1 MSTVKSQNKTCFV
14 ISPIGDEGS
23 PERKH
28 ADRVFRWIIKPA
40 MDRFGINP
48 IRADLD
54 TKPGLISEDMW
65 KHIRE
70 DDLCVAVITY
80 HNPNVFYE
88 LAIAQALGR
97 PVIVL
102 AEEGTEIPFDIRDVR
117 VVRYDMELEPLVDGV
132 HANKVA
138 EHVKALEATGYPLR
152 SPFRDLSVGAEDGD
166 VKFFPEADSFGGY
179 DEWRQLLAD
188 TEEAFDIM
196 GVALNSWRKTEGFTD
211 LVAEKASSG
220 CSVRIL
226 VMHQDNP
233 ALPELNRRTLHKADY
248 GELVATIDA
257 MHAWFSKIAD
267 ESPNVELR
275 QMRRGILHYQLTR
288 TDQYAV
294 AVQYFYALQPGI
306 SPAWQCARGSNLY
319 DWAKREFDML
329 WDVNAPPTVVASEA
343 GA

>member
-1 MSTVKSQNKTCFV
+1 
-14 ISPIGDEGS
+14 
-23 PERKH
+23 
-28 ADRVFRWIIKPA
+28 
-40 MDRFGINP
+40 
-48 IRADLD
+48 
-54 TKPGLISEDMW
+54 
-65 KHIRE
+65 
-70 DDLCVAVITY
+70 
-80 HNPNVFYE
+80 
-88 LAIAQALGR
+88 
-97 PVIVL
+97 
-102 AEEGTEIPFDIRDVR
+102 
-117 VVRYDMELEPLVDGV
+117 
-132 HANKVA
+132 
-138 EHVKALEATGYPLR
+138 
-152 SPFRDLSVGAEDGD
+152 
-166 VKFFPEADSFGGY
+166 
-179 DEWRQLLAD
+179 
-188 TEEAFDIM
+188 
-196 GVALNSWRKTEGFTD
+196 
-211 LVAEKASSG
+211 
-220 CSVRIL
+220 
-226 VMHQDNP
+226 MHQDNP